1 MTTNRTQEQAVS
13 TSRHAAVIVS
23 AQLHGVPSSTTN
35 PMSGIY
41 LHALQ
46 YVMEKYG
53 ALVFNVGDSQ
63 LDAAFNV
70 PNEIPVPGYLAVTSA
85 LEMHQVVSGLRREFQ
100 QTDVT
105 VSIGISKGLV
115 TVIRQKDN
123 RLAIEGDSVGVAATL
138 REHRGP
144 EGLAVAANVYEDI
157 GLMASNFKHVEQT
170 SLSLPGSDK
179 PLSVYWLNANE
190 WHPGTTR
197 SLMSVI
203 PRLETGSQVL
213 IAEDDPALRS
223 LFARV
228 LKNAGLNV
236 KIAASGNEVID
247 YLEQQFPTVLVLD
260 LGIPGVSG
268 QEIVQYVHAHKPADR
283 RIVIVVVTGNHLASQ
298 NEALMESIDLLLVKP
313 VSPRDLVTFVKRF
326 TN

>member
-1 MTTNRTQEQAVS
+1 MTTHSTHEQAIS
-13 TSRHAAVIVS
+13 ISRRSAVIVC
-23 AQLHGVPSSTTN
+23 AQLHSSASTDSN
-35 PMSGIY
+35 PMRGVY
-41 LHALQ
+41 LHTLL
-46 YVMEKYG
+46 YVLEKYG
-53 ALVFNVGDSQ
+53 AVVFRSSDYQ

-85 LEMHQVVSGLRREFQ
+85 LEMHQVVSGLRREFHQ
-100 QTDVT
+100 PDVT
-105 VSIGISKGLV
+105 LRVGISKGLV
-115 TVIRQKDN
+115 TAILQKDHHPV
-123 RLAIEGDSVGVAATL
+123 LEGDAPQIAAAL
-138 REHRGP
+138 RDSHSQ

-157 GLMASNFKHVEQT
+157 GLMTSNFKLTEQT
-170 SLSLPGSDK
+170 SLAVPGMDK
-179 PLSVYWLNANE
+179 PLAVYWLNANE
-190 WHPGTTR
+190 WNPGSTR
-197 SLMSVI
+197 SLVSVI
-203 PRLETGSQVL
+203 SKVETGSLVL

-236 KIAASGNEVID
+236 KIAASGNAVID
-247 YLEQQFPTVLVLD
+247 SLEQQFPTVLVLD

-268 QEIVQYVHAHKPADR
+268 QEIIQYVHAHKPTDR

-298 NEALMESIDLLLVKP
+298 NKALMESIDLLLVKP

>member
-1 MTTNRTQEQAVS
+1 MTTNSTQEQAI
-13 TSRHAAVIVS
+13 SRRSAVIVC
-23 AQLHGVPSSTTN
+23 AQLHSGTSSPDTN
-35 PMSGIY
+35 PMRGVY

-53 ALVFNVGDSQ
+53 AVVFCSNDSQ
-63 LDAAFNV
+63 LDAVFNV
-70 PNEIPVPGYLAVTSA
+70 PNEVPVPGYLAVTSA

-100 QTDVT
+100 QPNVT
-105 VSIGISKGLV
+105 LSVGISKGLV
-115 TVIRQKDN
+115 TAVRQKDGY
-123 RLAIEGDSVGVAATL
+123 LAIEGDALRTAAAL
-138 REHRGP
+138 RENRGT
-144 EGLAVAANVYEDI
+144 EGLAVAANVYEEI
-157 GLMASNFKHVEQT
+157 GLMASSFKFTKQFYLTIPECDQ
-170 SLSLPGSDK
+170 
-179 PLSVYWLNANE
+179 PLGVYWLNANE
-190 WHPGTTR
+190 WSPGSTR

-203 PRLETGSQVL
+203 PNLETGSQVL

-247 YLEQQFPTVLVLD
+247 FLEQQFPTVLVLD

-268 QEIVQYVHAHKPADR
+268 QEIIQYVQARKPTDR
-283 RIVIVVVTGNHLASQ
+283 RTVIVVVTGNHLASQ
-298 NEALMESIDLLLVKP
+298 NETLMDAIDLLLVKP

>member
-1 MTTNRTQEQAVS
+1 M
-13 TSRHAAVIVS
+13 
-23 AQLHGVPSSTTN
+23 HGV
-35 PMSGIY
+35 Y

-53 ALVFNVGDSQ
+53 AVVFNAGDSQ

-70 PNEIPVPGYLAVTSA
+70 PNEVPVPGYLAVTSA
-85 LEMHQVVSGLRREFQ
+85 LEMHQVVSGLRREFHQ
-100 QTDVT
+100 PDVT
-105 VSIGISKGLV
+105 LSVGISKGLV
-115 TVIRQKDN
+115 TATLQKDQ
-123 RLAIEGDSVGVAATL
+123 RLVLEGDAPQIAAAL
-138 REHRGP
+138 RDNHGR
-144 EGLAVAANVYEDI
+144 EGLAVAASVYEEI
-157 GLMASNFKHVEQT
+157 GLMASSFKLVEQT
-170 SLSLPGSDK
+170 SLAIPGLDKSLGVYR
-179 PLSVYWLNANE
+179 LSANE
-190 WHPGTTR
+190 WNPGSTR
-197 SLMSVI
+197 SLVSVI

-268 QEIVQYVHAHKPADR
+268 QEIVQYVQAHKSTDCR
-283 RIVIVVVTGNHLASQ
+283 TVIVVVTGNHLASQ
-298 NEALMESIDLLLVKP
+298 NEALMASIDLLLVKP

>member
-1 MTTNRTQEQAVS
+1 MTTNSTQEQAI
-13 TSRHAAVIVS
+13 SRRSAVIVC
-23 AQLHGVPSSTTN
+23 AQLHSETSSPNTN
-35 PMSGIY
+35 PMRGVY

-53 ALVFNVGDSQ
+53 AVVFRSNDSQ
-63 LDAAFNV
+63 LDAVFNV
-70 PNEIPVPGYLAVTSA
+70 PNEVPVPGYLAVTSA

-100 QTDVT
+100 QPNVT
-105 VSIGISKGLV
+105 LSAGISKGLV
-115 TVIRQKDN
+115 TAVRQKDGY
-123 RLAIEGDSVGVAATL
+123 LAIEGDALRTAAAL
-138 REHRGP
+138 RENRGT
-144 EGLAVAANVYEDI
+144 EGLAVAANVYEEI
-157 GLMASNFKHVEQT
+157 GLMASSFKFTKQFYLTIPECDQ
-170 SLSLPGSDK
+170 
-179 PLSVYWLNANE
+179 PLGVYWLNANE
-190 WHPGTTR
+190 WSPGSTR

-203 PRLETGSQVL
+203 PNLETGSQVL

-247 YLEQQFPTVLVLD
+247 FLEQQFPTVLVLD

-268 QEIVQYVHAHKPADR
+268 QEIIQYVQARKPTDR
-283 RIVIVVVTGNHLASQ
+283 RTVIVVVTGNHLASQ
-298 NEALMESIDLLLVKP
+298 NETLMDSIDLLLVKP

>member
-1 MTTNRTQEQAVS
+1 MTNSTQEQAIS
-13 TSRHAAVIVS
+13 TSRHSAVIVC
-23 AQLHGVPSSTTN
+23 AQLHSSPSSDAN
-35 PMSGIY
+35 PMRGVY
-41 LHALQ
+41 LHAIQ

-53 ALVFNVGDSQ
+53 AVVFNVGDSQ

-70 PNEIPVPGYLAVTSA
+70 PNEVPVPGYLAVTSA
-85 LEMHQVVSGLRREFQ
+85 LELHQVVSGLRREFQ
-100 QTDVT
+100 QSDVT
-105 VSIGISKGLV
+105 VSVGISKGLV
-115 TVIRQKDN
+115 TAILQKDQ
-123 RLAIEGDSVGVAATL
+123 RLVLEGNVPQIAAALRDSHGHESLTVAAS
-138 REHRGP
+138 
-144 EGLAVAANVYEDI
+144 VYEDI
-157 GLMASNFKHVEQT
+157 GLMASSFKQVEQT
-170 SLSLPGSDK
+170 SLAVPGIDK
-179 PLSVYWLNANE
+179 PVSAYWLNPNE
-190 WHPGTTR
+190 WNPGTTR
-197 SLMSVI
+197 PLVSVI
-203 PRLETGSQVL
+203 PKLETGSQVL

-283 RIVIVVVTGNHLASQ
+283 RTVIVVVTGNHLASQ
-298 NEALMESIDLLLVKP
+298 NDTLMESIDLLLVKP

-326 TN
+326 TH

>member
-1 MTTNRTQEQAVS
+1 MR
-13 TSRHAAVIVS
+13 
-23 AQLHGVPSSTTN
+23 GV
-35 PMSGIY
+35 Y

-53 ALVFNVGDSQ
+53 AVVFKSNDGQLDAVFNV
-63 LDAAFNV
+63 
-70 PNEIPVPGYLAVTSA
+70 PYEIPVPSYLAVTSA
-85 LEMHQVVSGLRREFQ
+85 LEMHQVVSGLRREFHQ
-100 QTDVT
+100 PDVT
-105 VSIGISKGLV
+105 FRIGISKGLV
-115 TVIRQKDN
+115 SAVFQKDHQ
-123 RLAIEGDSVGVAATL
+123 LVLEGDALQIAAAL
-138 REHRGP
+138 RDSHSQ

-157 GLMASNFKHVEQT
+157 GLMTSNFKLVEQT
-170 SLSLPGSDK
+170 CLAVPGMDK
-179 PLSVYWLNANE
+179 PLPAYWLNANE
-190 WHPGTTR
+190 WKPGSTR
-197 SLMSVI
+197 SLVSII
-203 PRLETGSQVL
+203 PTLETGSLVL

-236 KIAASGNEVID
+236 KIAASGHEVID
-247 YLEQQFPTVLVLD
+247 YLEHQFPTVLVLD

-268 QEIVQYVHAHKPADR
+268 QEIIQYVHAHKPTDQ

-298 NEALMESIDLLLVKP
+298 NETLMESIDLLLVKP